1 MPPRYEPHFK
11 EPPSYEGPPS
21 PTRTQPEGEPL
32 PMSPPLAA
40 PGAWS
45 DEEDDPAPAPVL
57 SARQRGFLEKL
68 GYKRLLSDSDEAPL
82 NCELCGLRFDGQKAA
97 VNHFLGLQRKHLLK
111 KAALKEYLQFCLD
124 DEGLYVVKH
133 SLEDAEDLVVKA
145 VDDNILWPSKKD
157 MSKQWREMHGDLPHA
172 WDDDKSVLMN
182 FDRSRWEK
190 IKRKVDRKR

>member
-1 MPPRYEPHFK
+1 
-11 EPPSYEGPPS
+11 
-21 PTRTQPEGEPL
+21 
-32 PMSPPLAA
+32 MSPPLAA

-45 DEEDDPAPAPVL
+45 DEEDDPPPAL

-82 NCELCGLRFDGQKAA
+82 ICELSGLRFESQKAA
-97 VNHFLGLQRKHLLK
+97 VNHFLGLQRKHMLK

-145 VDDNILWPSKKD
+145 VDDKILWPSKED

-172 WDDDKSVLMN
+172 WDDNKSILMN
-182 FDRSRWEK
+182 FDRSRWEI